1 MPKRSFDGMDG
12 ICVGQQAVYQ
22 PQMKNKISERI
33 LLQNSSC
40 DRAKEEKKKIETKT
54 LNMLFSAQK
63 KKDLETES
71 PVDSPQPNS
80 KPLSGLQSILSF
92 FPHSSRLS
100 DAVVQSGLA
109 IQGLTDDKVKC
120 SLCTKPKKCQKC
132 RSCGH
137 LICQNCYFP
146 DYSSAETNF
155 TCRQCY

>member
-1 MPKRSFDGMDG
+1 MPKRSFDGLDG

-63 KKDLETES
+63 KKDLETEL
-71 PVDSPQPNS
+71 PVDSPQPNT

-100 DAVVQSGLA
+100 DAVIQSGLA

-132 RSCGH
+132 RNCGH

>member
-1 MPKRSFDGMDG
+1 MPKRSFDGLDG

-22 PQMKNKISERI
+22 PQMKNKISERV

-54 LNMLFSAQK
+54 INMLFSAQK

-71 PVDSPQPNS
+71 PVDSPQPNT

-100 DAVVQSGLA
+100 DAVIQSGLA
-109 IQGLTDDKVKC
+109 IQGLKDDKVKC

-132 RSCGH
+132 RNCGQP
-137 LICQNCYFP
+137 ICQNCYFP

>member
-1 MPKRSFDGMDG
+1 MPKRSFDGLDG

-71 PVDSPQPNS
+71 PVDSPQPNT

-100 DAVVQSGLA
+100 DAVIQSGLA

-132 RSCGH
+132 RNCGQ

>member
-63 KKDLETES
+63 KKGFIKLPDEGII
-71 PVDSPQPNS
+71 NS
-80 KPLSGLQSILSF
+80 F
-92 FPHSSRLS
+92 RSRN
-100 DAVVQSGLA
+100 
-109 IQGLTDDKVKC
+109 
-120 SLCTKPKKCQKC
+120 
-132 RSCGH
+132 R
-137 LICQNCYFP
+137 
-146 DYSSAETNF
+146 F
-155 TCRQCY
+155 TS

>member
-1 MPKRSFDGMDG
+1 MPKRSFDGLDG

-100 DAVVQSGLA
+100 DAVIQSGLA

-132 RSCGH
+132 RNCGH